1 MNVRQPRTDKLI
13 TMLLTKNITIKLKSS
28 TNGLYFLQNYKG
40 QSLMQTSKY

>member
-13 TMLLTKNITIKLKSS
+13 TMLSTKNITIKLKSS
-28 TNGLYFLQNYKG
+28 TNGLSFLQNYKS

>member
-28 TNGLYFLQNYKG
+28 TNELSFLQNYKD